1 MSRKI
6 LVLPGDGIGP
16 EITAEAVRVLEA
28 LNKDGLGLEITTGL
42 LGGCAV
48 DATGEPYPVE
58 TRAKAE
64 AADAVLLGA
73 VGGPQWDTLPREQ
86 RPERGLLGIRKHLN
100 LFANLRPAAGFPGL
114 EHLSSLKP
122 EIARSID
129 VLVVRRD
136 ACDAEL
142 SYRIEPGEPYFH
154 DLSER
159 WSAALRAAHMAIPR
173 PPYVTPR

>member
-28 LNKDGLGLEITTGL
+28 LNKDGLNLEITTGL

-48 DATGEPYPVE
+48 DATGEPYPAE

-73 VGGPQWDTLPREQ
+73 AYC
-86 RPERGLLGIRKHLN
+86 GLCLAGVFWMALN
-100 LFANLRPAAGFPGL
+100 LFRVTLADQMLQKTAAG
-114 EHLSSLKP
+114 K
-122 EIARSID
+122 
-129 VLVVRRD
+129 D
-136 ACDAEL
+136 AA
-142 SYRIEPGEPYFH
+142 
-154 DLSER
+154 
-159 WSAALRAAHMAIPR
+159 
-173 PPYVTPR
+173 

>member
-28 LNKDGLGLEITTGL
+28 LNKDGLNLEISTGL

-48 DATGEPYPVE
+48 DATGEPYPAE

-73 VGGPQWDTLPREQ
+73 VGGPKWDTLP
-86 RPERGLLGIRKHLN
+86 GLAGRQAGSARRYYPVVGLMCRHRFHR
-100 LFANLRPAAGFPGL
+100 LFSHRQL
-114 EHLSSLKP
+114 
-122 EIARSID
+122 
-129 VLVVRRD
+129 
-136 ACDAEL
+136 
-142 SYRIEPGEPYFH
+142 
-154 DLSER
+154 
-159 WSAALRAAHMAIPR
+159 
-173 PPYVTPR
+173 